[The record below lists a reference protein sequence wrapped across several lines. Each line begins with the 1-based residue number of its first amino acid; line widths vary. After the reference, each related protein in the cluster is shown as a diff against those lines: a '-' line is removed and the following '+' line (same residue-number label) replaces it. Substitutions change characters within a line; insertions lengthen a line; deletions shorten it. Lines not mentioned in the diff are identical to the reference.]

1 MAHQGLVTQLTACV
15 PMLRCVG
22 PIKKS
27 AFLSLQ
33 NIMHPLLCAALG
45 PPGSVSRTV
54 AVTGADGLGACE
66 RTACSRGSPA
76 ALLPSAHLGQPQ
88 PPVAHTSNHVSP
100 SVQVLWAH
108 RKRHVSSQLVTASVC
123 ALSSL
128 PRFPTKTTSLCLASA
143 LPTPTPHSPYCHWG
157 AWPVTQ
163 RRGRGPHGGPV
174 PNSQEM
180 ATAPPVALT

>member
-1 MAHQGLVTQLTACV
+1 MEQHSQTAGGEGVADQGLVTQLTACV

-33 NIMHPLLCAALG
+33 NIMHPLLCAALC

-66 RTACSRGSPA
+66 RTTCSSGSPA

-88 PPVAHTSNHVSP
+88 PPAAHTSNHVSP

-108 RKRHVSSQLVTASVC
+108 RKRHVSSQLVTAIVR

-128 PRFPTKTTSLCLASA
+128 PRFPTKNHFSSVPSHRPSPRPHPI
-143 LPTPTPHSPYCHWG
+143 LPIITG
-157 AWPVTQ
+157 V
-163 RRGRGPHGGPV
+163 HG
-174 PNSQEM
+174 Q
-180 ATAPPVALT
+180 